1 MKKTFAWSI
10 IGILCWVLLNGCAAQ
25 KQLYYFGD
33 YSNTLYMNEKFHD
46 EESLLEHKQEL
57 EQIISESENR
67 KMSVPPGIYAELGFL
82 NLKSNNTKEAIMLFQ
97 TEAKIYPESKFLMDR
112 LIQMANKKDS
122 RSSEVSSSTE

>member
-10 IGILCWVLLNGCAAQ
+10 LGILCWFFLNGCAVQ

>member
-1 MKKTFAWSI
+1 MKKIFIWSI
-10 IGILCWVLLNGCAAQ
+10 LGISCWILLNGCAAQ